1 MLFLLDTQFV
11 FHSVK
16 TGWVLDADS
25 VAAVGSVTE
34 KAGAHWGQA
43 GSGKDQGQAG
53 LGRDLGEAAGH

>member
-1 MLFLLDTQFV
+1 MLFLLGKQFV

-34 KAGAHWGQA
+34 KAGAHSGQA
-43 GSGKDQGQAG
+43 GSGKDRGQARS
-53 LGRDLGEAAGH
+53 GRDQGEAGGH

>member
-34 KAGAHWGQA
+34 KAGVSWGQA
-43 GSGKDQGQAG
+43 GSGRDQGQAG
-53 LGRDLGEAAGH
+53 SGRDLGEAAAY